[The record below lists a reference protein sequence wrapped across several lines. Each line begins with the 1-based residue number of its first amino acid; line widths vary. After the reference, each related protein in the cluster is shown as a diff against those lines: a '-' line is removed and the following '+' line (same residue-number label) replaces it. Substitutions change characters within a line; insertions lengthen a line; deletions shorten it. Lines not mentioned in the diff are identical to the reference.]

1 MMPSS
6 LVKEP
11 PGRML
16 RAHRRRQE
24 LTLREV
30 AEEIGCSLSY
40 LSKLESGQ
48 AFPKRTAMLLKMAD
62 VLRLDGREREALVEA
77 ARYAKGA
84 LHVPSGVGPRRCEL
98 AHRIISALPELS
110 EETLDSIEELLRE
123 EKIMP

>member
-1 MMPSS
+1 MPLSA
-6 LVKEP
+6 VREP

-16 RAHRRRQE
+16 RAHRRRLD

-62 VLRLDGREREALVEA
+62 VLRLDGREREALAEA
-77 ARYAKGA
+77 ARYAEGA
-84 LHVPSGVGPRRCEL
+84 LHVPSGVDPRRYEL
-98 AHRIISALPELS
+98 AHRMISALPDLS
-110 EETLDSIEELLRE
+110 EQTLDSIEQLLLE
-123 EKIMP
+123 EK

>member
-1 MMPSS
+1 MMPLS
-6 LVKEP
+6 LVREP

-16 RAHRRRQE
+16 RAHRRRLD

-62 VLRLDGREREALVEA
+62 VLRLDRAEREALAEA
-77 ARYAKGA
+77 VRHAERA
-84 LHVPSGVGPRRCEL
+84 LHLPSGVDSRRYEL
-98 AHRIISALPELS
+98 VHRIVTALPDLS
-110 EETLDSIEELLRE
+110 EQTLDSIEELLLE
-123 EKIMP
+123 EK